1 MRIWNTDLAVET
13 KKDNSRLRYFCATA
27 TILFAAIK
35 VIKQLRPA
43 DDVARV
49 EL

>member
-1 MRIWNTDLAVET
+1 MRIWNADLAVET
-13 KKDNSRLRYFCATA
+13 KKDNSRLRYFRATA
-27 TILFAAIK
+27 SILFAAIK
-35 VIKQLRPA
+35 VIKQPRPA